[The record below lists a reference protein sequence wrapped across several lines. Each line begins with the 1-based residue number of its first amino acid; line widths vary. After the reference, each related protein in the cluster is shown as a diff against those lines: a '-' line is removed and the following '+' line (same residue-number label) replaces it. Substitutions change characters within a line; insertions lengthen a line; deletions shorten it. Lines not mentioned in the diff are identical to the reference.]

1 MNDFLTKDKRH
12 LRLFQ
17 DNIVI
22 DKRLLKWRRAEQGVE
37 KTKAPNGSTVSIIR
51 LNGNDSTT
59 SNNLNSYLIN
69 TTPDMTN
76 MDPSVSTPSD
86 NFDTDGDLDEFK
98 SVERDFDPDGDL
110 NAATSWL
117 PLYETPEGVKFDE
130 LATAGIRDLTRLI
143 VEKKIKYVMA
153 GYGSFGNTVGSLVYG
168 GTTEDS
174 DSARLRLTLEEI
186 NKKMNEGPWHKRLW
200 NALTEKKKVAV
211 DEVEEQPMDAL
222 KFFTLVKASSKES
235 VAVYKDRVS
244 KYLTALHNAT
254 NIGQTALQEELIR
267 GLITNRYES
276 VLYAEGCYYAVT
288 EEQVA
293 KFASQ
298 CEKGLK
304 LSYLK
309 NFSRPIPQEVI
320 DKVAKMNEL
329 EVFDNY
335 VVLYYDPE
343 GTVYKET
350 AYEEAKRRDPIIF
363 GVIAGSKK
371 LYYVADWIDEY
382 CDLTLDAF
390 VDALGIEKDDL
401 HFDAEEIK
409 KAKEQEKQESKTK
422 KNPKKRHYNR
432 KKKNNKN

>member
-1 MNDFLTKDKRH
+1 MNEFLTKDKRH
-12 LRLFQ
+12 LTLFQ

-37 KTKAPNGSTVSIIR
+37 KTKAPDGRGASVVTINNSTE
-51 LNGNDSTT
+51 
-59 SNNLNSYLIN
+59 SNSVRPYLIN
-69 TTPDMTN
+69 RTTETEEH
-76 MDPSVSTPSD
+76 STPM
-86 NFDTDGDLDEFK
+86 G
-98 SVERDFDPDGDL
+98 VEPPSPTYDFDPDRDL
-110 NAATSWL
+110 NALPSWL

-130 LATAGIRDLTRLI
+130 LATAGIRDLTKLI

-153 GYGSFGNTVGSLVYG
+153 GYGSFGNTVGAPMVIYDND
-168 GTTEDS
+168 DS
-174 DSARLRLTLEEI
+174 NSAKLRLTLEEI
-186 NKKMNEGPWHKRLW
+186 NKKMNEGPWYKRLW
-200 NALTEKKKVAV
+200 NALTKKNKIAV

-222 KFFTLVKASSKES
+222 KFFSLVKASSKES

-320 DKVAKMNEL
+320 DKIARMNEL

-335 VVLYYDPE
+335 VILYYDPE
-343 GTVYKET
+343 GKIYKET
-350 AYEEAKRRDPIIF
+350 AREEAKRRDPIIF

-390 VDALGIEKDDL
+390 VDSLGIKKEDL
-401 HFDAEEIK
+401 HFDAEE
-409 KAKEQEKQESKTK
+409 TK
-422 KNPKKRHYNR
+422 KEKGQERNYKK

>member
-1 MNDFLTKDKRH
+1 MNDFLTKDKSH

-22 DKRLLKWRRAEQGVE
+22 DKRLPKWRRAEAGVK
-37 KTKAPNGSTVSIIR
+37 KTGS
-51 LNGNDSTT
+51 ST
-59 SNNLNSYLIN
+59 LNSAYVTNVELPTTTFLIN
-69 TTPDMTN
+69 TTPG
-76 MDPSVSTPSD
+76 MDHTVGTPDSMI
-86 NFDTDGDLDEFK
+86 
-98 SVERDFDPDGDL
+98 DFDPDPDADI
-110 NAATSWL
+110 NAQTRWL
-117 PLYETPEGVKFDE
+117 PLYETPEGVSFDE
-130 LATAGIRDLTRLI
+130 LATAGIQDLTRLI

-153 GYGSFGNTVGSLVYG
+153 GYGSFGNTVGTLTYVSG
-168 GTTEDS
+168 DS
-174 DSARLRLTLEEI
+174 ESAQIKLLEEI
-186 NKKMNEGPWHKRLW
+186 KDKMNQDPWYKRIW
-200 NALTEKKKVAV
+200 NTITKKNKV
-211 DEVEEQPMDAL
+211 DEVDEEVQPMDAL
-222 KFFTLVKASSKES
+222 KFFTMVKASSKES
-235 VAVYKDRVS
+235 AAVYKDRVS

-254 NIGQTALQEELIR
+254 NIGQTALQEELVR

-288 EEQVA
+288 EDLVA

-309 NFSRPIPQEVI
+309 NFARPIPQEVI

-343 GTVYKET
+343 GKVYKET

-409 KAKEQEKQESKTK
+409 KAKLEK
-422 KNPKKRHYNR
+422 
-432 KKKNNKN
+432 

>member
-1 MNDFLTKDKRH
+1 MLYNSYMSLFIVTNDL
-12 LRLFQ
+12 
-17 DNIVI
+17 I
-22 DKRLLKWRRAEQGVE
+22 DLKNM
-37 KTKAPNGSTVSIIR
+37 KSIVSIFKDTDKKNFLVT
-51 LNGNDSTT
+51 LNNSTS
-59 SNNLNSYLIN
+59 SNSVTPYLIN
-69 TTPDMTN
+69 TTPDAVISAEEYNASMGVE
-76 MDPSVSTPSD
+76 SSD
-86 NFDTDGDLDEFK
+86 NFDPDRNLDSMPF
-98 SVERDFDPDGDL
+98 
-110 NAATSWL
+110 WL

-130 LATAGIRDLTRLI
+130 LATAGIRDLTKLI

-153 GYGSFGNTVGSLVYG
+153 GYGSFGSTVGSLVYEG
-168 GTTEDS
+168 PNEDS
-174 DSARLRLTLEEI
+174 NSARLRLTLEEI
-186 NKKMNEGPWHKRLW
+186 NKKMNEGPWYKRLW
-200 NALTEKKKVAV
+200 NALTEKKEVAV

-222 KFFTLVKASSKES
+222 KFFSLVKASSKES

-320 DKVAKMNEL
+320 DKIAKMNEL

-335 VVLYYDPE
+335 VILYYDPE

-350 AYEEAKRRDPIIF
+350 AREEAKRRDPIIF

-390 VDALGIEKDDL
+390 VDSLGIEKEDL

-409 KAKEQEKQESKTK
+409 KAKEQEKQENKTEEKSKK
-422 KNPKKRHYNR
+422 R

>member
-37 KTKAPNGSTVSIIR
+37 KTKAPNGNNSTVSIVNI
-51 LNGNDSTT
+51 NNVQ
-59 SNNLNSYLIN
+59 SNVGDYLIN
-69 TTPDMTN
+69 TTPDMS
-76 MDPSVSTPSD
+76 MDHTVPNPTGY
-86 NFDTDGDLDEFK
+86 TE
-98 SVERDFDPDGDL
+98 FDPDADL
-110 NAATSWL
+110 NAMTSWL

-130 LATAGIRDLTRLI
+130 LATAGIRDLTKLI

-168 GTTEDS
+168 GTNEDS
-174 DSARLRLTLEEI
+174 DSVKLRLTLEEI
-186 NKKMNEGPWHKRLW
+186 NKKMNEGPWYKKLW
-200 NALTEKKKVAV
+200 NALTEKKEVAV
-211 DEVEEQPMDAL
+211 DKVEEQPMDAL

-235 VAVYKDRVS
+235 AAVYKDRVS

-320 DKVAKMNEL
+320 DKVTKMNEL

-335 VVLYYDPE
+335 VILYYDPE
-343 GTVYKET
+343 GKVYKET

-409 KAKEQEKQESKTK
+409 KAKELEKQENKTEEK
-422 KNPKKRHYNR
+422 SKKRNYKR

>member
-22 DKRLLKWRRAEQGVE
+22 DKRLLKWRRAEDGVK
-37 KTKAPNGSTVSIIR
+37 KTGSPEF
-51 LNGNDSTT
+51 
-59 SNNLNSYLIN
+59 NSAYVTNVENPTPTFLIN
-69 TTPDMTN
+69 TTPG
-76 MDPSVSTPSD
+76 MDHTVGTPDIMVGNGD
-86 NFDTDGDLDEFK
+86 NFD
-98 SVERDFDPDGDL
+98 PDADI
-110 NAATSWL
+110 NAGTRWL
-117 PLYETPEGVKFDE
+117 PLYETPEGVSFDE
-130 LATAGIRDLTRLI
+130 LATAGIQDLTRLI

-153 GYGSFGNTVGSLVYG
+153 GYGAFGNTI
-168 GTTEDS
+168 GTLTYVNNDS
-174 DSARLRLTLEEI
+174 ESAQIKLTLEEI
-186 NKKMNEGPWHKRLW
+186 KNKMNQDPWYKRIW
-200 NALTEKKKVAV
+200 NTITKKNKV
-211 DEVEEQPMDAL
+211 DEVDEEVQPMDAL
-222 KFFTLVKASSKES
+222 KFFTMVKASSKES
-235 VAVYKDRVS
+235 AAVYKDRVS

-254 NIGQTALQEELIR
+254 NIGQTALQEELVR

-288 EEQVA
+288 EDLVA

-309 NFSRPIPQEVI
+309 NFARPIPQEVI

-343 GTVYKET
+343 GKVYKET

-409 KAKEQEKQESKTK
+409 KAKLEKEEKP
-422 KNPKKRHYNR
+422 KNKKRKRNR
-432 KKKNNKN
+432 K

>member
-1 MNDFLTKDKRH
+1 MNNFLTKDKRH
-12 LRLFQ
+12 LTLFQ

-22 DKRLLKWRRAEQGVE
+22 DKRLLKWRRAEQDVE
-37 KTKAPNGSTVSIIR
+37 VTKAPDGKGVSVVSINNNTNNNSIR
-51 LNGNDSTT
+51 P
-59 SNNLNSYLIN
+59 YLIN
-69 TTPDMTN
+69 TTPDAEEY
-76 MDPSVSTPSD
+76 STPMGTEPPEPTD
-86 NFDTDGDLDEFK
+86 NFD
-98 SVERDFDPDGDL
+98 PDRHL
-110 NAATSWL
+110 NSLPSWL

-130 LATAGIRDLTRLI
+130 LATAGIRDLTKLI

-153 GYGSFGNTVGSLVYG
+153 GYGSFGSTVGSLIYEEPN
-168 GTTEDS
+168 EDS
-174 DSARLRLTLEEI
+174 NSSRIRLTLEEI
-186 NKKMNEGPWHKRLW
+186 NKKMNEGPWYKRLW
-200 NALTEKKKVAV
+200 NALTGKKEVVV

-222 KFFTLVKASSKES
+222 KFFSLVKASSKES
-235 VAVYKDRVS
+235 AAVYKDRVS

-288 EEQVA
+288 EQQVA
-293 KFASQ
+293 RFASE

-320 DKVAKMNEL
+320 DKIAKMNEL

-335 VVLYYDPE
+335 VILYYDPE

-390 VDALGIEKDDL
+390 VDSLGIEKEDL
-401 HFDAEEIK
+401 RLDAEEIK
-409 KAKEQEKQESKTK
+409 KAKEQEKQENKTK
-422 KNPKKRHYNR
+422 EKSKK

>member
-1 MNDFLTKDKRH
+1 MNDFLTKDKSH

-22 DKRLLKWRRAEQGVE
+22 DKRLPKWRRAEAGMK
-37 KTKAPNGSTVSIIR
+37 KTGS
-51 LNGNDSTT
+51 ST
-59 SNNLNSYLIN
+59 LNSAYVTNVENPTPTFLIN
-69 TTPDMTN
+69 TTPG
-76 MDPSVSTPSD
+76 MDHTVGTPDSMI
-86 NFDTDGDLDEFK
+86 
-98 SVERDFDPDGDL
+98 DFDPDADI
-110 NAATSWL
+110 NAGTRWL
-117 PLYETPEGVKFDE
+117 PLYETPEGVSFDE
-130 LATAGIRDLTRLI
+130 LATAGIQDLTRLI

-153 GYGSFGNTVGSLVYG
+153 GYGSFGNTVGTLTYVTG
-168 GTTEDS
+168 DS
-174 DSARLRLTLEEI
+174 DSAQIKLTLEEI
-186 NKKMNEGPWHKRLW
+186 KNKMNQDPWYKRLW
-200 NALTEKKKVAV
+200 NTITKKNKIEKV
-211 DEVEEQPMDAL
+211 DENEQPMDAL
-222 KFFTLVKASSKES
+222 KFFTMVKASSKES
-235 VAVYKDRVS
+235 AAVYKDRVS

-288 EEQVA
+288 EDLVA

-309 NFSRPIPQEVI
+309 NFARPIPQEVI

-343 GTVYKET
+343 GKVYKET

-409 KAKEQEKQESKTK
+409 KAKLEKEEKP
-422 KNPKKRHYNR
+422 KNKKRKR
-432 KKKNNKN
+432 K

>member
-1 MNDFLTKDKRH
+1 MNDFLTKDRKH
-12 LRLFQ
+12 LRLFE
-17 DNIVI
+17 DNIII
-22 DKRLLKWRRAEQGVE
+22 DKRLLKWRRAEDGIKQ
-37 KTKAPNGSTVSIIR
+37 TVVTGYNESSANI
-51 LNGNDSTT
+51 N
-59 SNNLNSYLIN
+59 SNNFNTFLISNVDNSIG
-69 TTPDMTN
+69 TPDL
-76 MDPSVSTPSD
+76 SEYRSTD
-86 NFDTDGDLDEFK
+86 NFDPDKNLD
-98 SVERDFDPDGDL
+98 
-110 NAATSWL
+110 ATTKWL
-117 PLYETPEGVKFDE
+117 PLYETPEGVSFDE

-153 GYGSFGNTVGSLVYG
+153 GYGSFGNTIGQLTYNSYD
-168 GTTEDS
+168 DS
-174 DSARLRLTLEEI
+174 ESAQIRHTIKEI
-186 NKKMNEGPWHKRLW
+186 SEKLNRQPWYKRIWKSVTKNKIKDNI
-200 NALTEKKKVAV
+200 EK
-211 DEVEEQPMDAL
+211 EQPMDAL
-222 KFFTLVKASSKES
+222 KFFSLVKASSKES

-276 VLYAEGCYYAVT
+276 LLYAEGCYYAVT
-288 EEQVA
+288 EDLVA

-304 LSYLK
+304 LSYIK
-309 NFSRPIPQEVI
+309 NFTRPIPQDVI

-343 GTVYKET
+343 GKVYKET

-390 VDALGIEKDDL
+390 VDALGIEKEDL
-401 HFDAEEIK
+401 HFDADEIK
-409 KAKEQEKQESKTK
+409 KNKLENEEKTK
-422 KNPKKRHYNR
+422 NKKR
-432 KKKNNKN
+432 KKK

>member
-1 MNDFLTKDKRH
+1 MNEFLTKDKRH
-12 LRLFQ
+12 LTLFQ

-37 KTKAPNGSTVSIIR
+37 KTKAPDGRGASVVTLNNSTETNSV
-51 LNGNDSTT
+51 G
-59 SNNLNSYLIN
+59 SYLIN
-69 TTPDMTN
+69 TTPDVIMSDEEYRASG
-76 MDPSVSTPSD
+76 MDIPVSAD
-86 NFDTDGDLDEFK
+86 NFD
-98 SVERDFDPDGDL
+98 PDRDL
-110 NAATSWL
+110 NAMTSWL

-130 LATAGIRDLTRLI
+130 LATAGIKDLTKLI

-153 GYGSFGNTVGSLVYG
+153 GYGSFGNTVGSLVYEG
-168 GTTEDS
+168 PNEDS
-174 DSARLRLTLEEI
+174 NSARLRLTLEEI
-186 NKKMNEGPWHKRLW
+186 NKKMNEGPWYKRLW
-200 NALTEKKKVAV
+200 NALTKKKEVAV
-211 DEVEEQPMDAL
+211 DEVEEQPMDAF
-222 KFFTLVKASSKES
+222 KFFSLVKASSKES

-320 DKVAKMNEL
+320 DKIAKMNEL

-335 VVLYYDPE
+335 VILYYDPE

-350 AYEEAKRRDPIIF
+350 AREEAKRRDPIIF

-390 VDALGIEKDDL
+390 VDSLGIEKEDL

-409 KAKEQEKQESKTK
+409 KAKEQEKQENKTEEKSKK
-422 KNPKKRHYNR
+422 R

>member
-1 MNDFLTKDKRH
+1 MNNFLTKDKRH
-12 LRLFQ
+12 LTLFQ

-22 DKRLLKWRRAEQGVE
+22 DKRLLKWRRAEQDVE
-37 KTKAPNGSTVSIIR
+37 VTKAPDGKGVSVVSINNTNNNSIR
-51 LNGNDSTT
+51 P
-59 SNNLNSYLIN
+59 YLIN
-69 TTPDMTN
+69 TTPDAEEY
-76 MDPSVSTPSD
+76 STPMGTEPPEPTD
-86 NFDTDGDLDEFK
+86 NFD
-98 SVERDFDPDGDL
+98 PDRHL
-110 NAATSWL
+110 NSLPSWL

-130 LATAGIRDLTRLI
+130 LATAGIRDLTKLI

-153 GYGSFGNTVGSLVYG
+153 GYGSFGSTVGSLIYEEPN
-168 GTTEDS
+168 EDS
-174 DSARLRLTLEEI
+174 NSSRIRLTLEEI
-186 NKKMNEGPWHKRLW
+186 NKKMNEGPWYKRLW
-200 NALTEKKKVAV
+200 TALTGKKEVVV

-222 KFFTLVKASSKES
+222 KFFSLVKASSKES
-235 VAVYKDRVS
+235 AAVYKDRVS

-288 EEQVA
+288 EQQVA
-293 KFASQ
+293 RFASE

-320 DKVAKMNEL
+320 DKIAKMNEL

-335 VVLYYDPE
+335 VILYYDPE

-390 VDALGIEKDDL
+390 VDSLGIEKEDL
-401 HFDAEEIK
+401 RFDAEEIK
-409 KAKEQEKQESKTK
+409 KAKE
-422 KNPKKRHYNR
+422 
-432 KKKNNKN
+432 

>member
-1 MNDFLTKDKRH
+1 MNDFLTKDKSH

-22 DKRLLKWRRAEQGVE
+22 DKRLLKWRRAEDGIKKTGSPDFNSAYVTNVE
-37 KTKAPNGSTVSIIR
+37 NPTPTF
-51 LNGNDSTT
+51 
-59 SNNLNSYLIN
+59 LIN
-69 TTPDMTN
+69 TTPG
-76 MDPSVSTPSD
+76 MDHRVGTPDSMVGSGD
-86 NFDTDGDLDEFK
+86 NFD
-98 SVERDFDPDGDL
+98 PDADI
-110 NAATSWL
+110 NAQTRWL
-117 PLYETPEGVKFDE
+117 PLYETPEGVSFDE
-130 LATAGIRDLTRLI
+130 LATAGIQDLTRLI

-153 GYGSFGNTVGSLVYG
+153 GYGSFGNTVGTLTYV
-168 GTTEDS
+168 TDDS
-174 DSARLRLTLEEI
+174 DSAHIKLTLEEI
-186 NKKMNEGPWHKRLW
+186 KDKMNQDPWYKRLW
-200 NALTEKKKVAV
+200 NTITKKNKIEEV
-211 DEVEEQPMDAL
+211 DENEQPMDAL
-222 KFFTLVKASSKES
+222 KFFTMVKASSKES
-235 VAVYKDRVS
+235 AAVYKDRVS

-254 NIGQTALQEELIR
+254 NIGQTALQEELVR

-288 EEQVA
+288 EDLVA

-309 NFSRPIPQEVI
+309 NFARPIPQEVI
-320 DKVAKMNEL
+320 DKIAKMNEL

-343 GTVYKET
+343 GKVYKET

-409 KAKEQEKQESKTK
+409 NDKLEKEEKP
-422 KNPKKRHYNR
+422 KNKKRKR
-432 KKKNNKN
+432 K

>member
-37 KTKAPNGSTVSIIR
+37 KTKAPNGNTVSVVR
-51 LNGNDSTT
+51 LDSNDSTT
-59 SNNLNSYLIN
+59 SSNINSFFIN
-69 TTPDMTN
+69 TTPDMA
-76 MDPSVSTPSD
+76 MDHPVSMRT
-86 NFDTDGDLDEFK
+86 E
-98 SVERDFDPDGDL
+98 DFDPDGDL
-110 NAATSWL
+110 NAMTSWL

-130 LATAGIRDLTRLI
+130 LATAGIRDLTKLI

-153 GYGSFGNTVGSLVYG
+153 GYGSFGNTIGSLTYSAN
-168 GTTEDS
+168 EDS
-174 DSARLRLTLEEI
+174 DSAKLRLTLEAI
-186 NKKMNEGPWHKRLW
+186 NKKMNEGPWYKRLW
-200 NALTEKKKVAV
+200 NTLTEKKEVAV

-222 KFFTLVKASSKES
+222 KFFTLVKTSSKES
-235 VAVYKDRVS
+235 AAVYKDRVS

-309 NFSRPIPQEVI
+309 NFSRPIPQDVI

-409 KAKEQEKQESKTK
+409 KAKEQEKQENKAEEK
-422 KNPKKRHYNR
+422 PKKRNYKR

>member
-1 MNDFLTKDKRH
+1 MNDFLTKDRKH

-22 DKRLLKWRRAEQGVE
+22 DKRLLKWRRAEDGIK
-37 KTKAPNGSTVSIIR
+37 KTNVTGYNENSTNIITNNTNTFLISNVDGS
-51 LNGNDSTT
+51 LG
-59 SNNLNSYLIN
+59 
-69 TTPDMTN
+69 TPDYI
-76 MDPSVSTPSD
+76 SD
-86 NFDTDGDLDEFK
+86 YRK
-98 SVERDFDPDGDL
+98 SESFDPDSNLD
-110 NAATSWL
+110 ATSKWL
-117 PLYETPEGVKFDE
+117 PLYETPEGVSFDE

-153 GYGSFGNTVGSLVYG
+153 GYGSFGNTIGQMLYMDSD
-168 GTTEDS
+168 DS
-174 DSARLRLTLEEI
+174 DSARIRLTLKEMSEKL
-186 NKKMNEGPWHKRLW
+186 NREPWYKRIW
-200 NALTEKKKVAV
+200 NNISKKKVEDV
-211 DEVEEQPMDAL
+211 NENEQIMDAL
-222 KFFTLVKASSKES
+222 KFFSLIKASSKES

-244 KYLTALHNAT
+244 KYLTAIHNAT

-304 LSYLK
+304 MTYLK
-309 NFSRPIPQEVI
+309 NFARPIPNDVI
-320 DKVAKMNEL
+320 DKIAKMNEL

-335 VVLYYDPE
+335 VVLYYDPD

-409 KAKEQEKQESKTK
+409 K
-422 KNPKKRHYNR
+422 
-432 KKKNNKN
+432 

>member
-1 MNDFLTKDKRH
+1 MNNFLTKDKRH
-12 LRLFQ
+12 LTLFQ

-22 DKRLLKWRRAEQGVE
+22 DKRLPKWRRAEQDVE
-37 KTKAPNGSTVSIIR
+37 VTKAPDGKGVSVVSINNNTNNNSIR
-51 LNGNDSTT
+51 P
-59 SNNLNSYLIN
+59 YLIN
-69 TTPDMTN
+69 TTPDAEEY
-76 MDPSVSTPSD
+76 STPMGTEPPEPTD
-86 NFDTDGDLDEFK
+86 NFD
-98 SVERDFDPDGDL
+98 PDRHL
-110 NAATSWL
+110 NSLPSWL

-130 LATAGIRDLTRLI
+130 LATAGIRDLTKLI

-153 GYGSFGNTVGSLVYG
+153 GYGSFGSTVGSIIYEEPN
-168 GTTEDS
+168 EDS
-174 DSARLRLTLEEI
+174 NSSRIRLTLEEI
-186 NKKMNEGPWHKRLW
+186 NKKMNEGPWYKRLW
-200 NALTEKKKVAV
+200 NALIGKKEVV
-211 DEVEEQPMDAL
+211 VGEVEEQPMDAL
-222 KFFTLVKASSKES
+222 KFFSLVKASSKES
-235 VAVYKDRVS
+235 AAVYKDRVS

-288 EEQVA
+288 EQQVA
-293 KFASQ
+293 RFASE

-320 DKVAKMNEL
+320 DKIAKMNEL

-335 VVLYYDPE
+335 VILYYDPE

-390 VDALGIEKDDL
+390 VDSLGIEKEDL
-401 HFDAEEIK
+401 RLDAEEIK
-409 KAKEQEKQESKTK
+409 KAKEQEKQENKTNEKSKK
-422 KNPKKRHYNR
+422 

>member
-1 MNDFLTKDKRH
+1 MAGHGSF
-12 LRLFQ
+12 
-17 DNIVI
+17 
-22 DKRLLKWRRAEQGVE
+22 
-37 KTKAPNGSTVSIIR
+37 GSTV
-51 LNGNDSTT
+51 G
-59 SNNLNSYLIN
+59 
-69 TTPDMTN
+69 TPMAIY
-76 MDPSVSTPSD
+76 D
-86 NFDTDGDLDEFK
+86 N
-98 SVERDFDPDGDL
+98 
-110 NAATSWL
+110 
-117 PLYETPEGVKFDE
+117 
-130 LATAGIRDLTRLI
+130 
-143 VEKKIKYVMA
+143 
-153 GYGSFGNTVGSLVYG
+153 
-168 GTTEDS
+168 EDS
-174 DSARLRLTLEEI
+174 NSAKLRLTLEEI
-186 NKKMNEGPWHKRLW
+186 NKKMNEGPWYKRLW
-200 NALTEKKKVAV
+200 NALTEKKEVAV

-222 KFFTLVKASSKES
+222 KFFSLVKASSKES

-320 DKVAKMNEL
+320 DKIAKMNEL

-335 VVLYYDPE
+335 VILYYDPE

-350 AYEEAKRRDPIIF
+350 AREEAKRRDPIIF

-390 VDALGIEKDDL
+390 VDSLGIEKEDL

-409 KAKEQEKQESKTK
+409 KAKEQEKQENKTEEKSKK
-422 KNPKKRHYNR
+422 R

>member
-37 KTKAPNGSTVSIIR
+37 KTKAPNGNNTVSIVNI
-51 LNGNDSTT
+51 
-59 SNNLNSYLIN
+59 SNVQSNVGDYLIN
-69 TTPDMTN
+69 TTPDMA
-76 MDPSVSTPSD
+76 MDHTISGPAND
-86 NFDTDGDLDEFK
+86 RN
-98 SVERDFDPDGDL
+98 FDPDRDL
-110 NAATSWL
+110 NAMTSWL

-130 LATAGIRDLTRLI
+130 LATAGIRDLTKLI

-153 GYGSFGNTVGSLVYG
+153 GYGSFGNTVGSLTYE
-168 GTTEDS
+168 TTEDS
-174 DSARLRLTLEEI
+174 YSAKIRLTLEEI
-186 NKKMNEGPWHKRLW
+186 NKKMNKEPWYKRLW
-200 NALTEKKKVAV
+200 NALTEKKEVV
-211 DEVEEQPMDAL
+211 VEEVEEEPMDAL

-235 VAVYKDRVS
+235 AAVYKDRVS

-335 VVLYYDPE
+335 VILYYDPE

-409 KAKEQEKQESKTK
+409 KAKEEKLKEK
-422 KNPKKRHYNR
+422 KEKEPKKRNYKR

>member
-37 KTKAPNGSTVSIIR
+37 KTKAPNGNSSTVSIVNI
-51 LNGNDSTT
+51 NNVQ
-59 SNNLNSYLIN
+59 SNVGDYLIN
-69 TTPDMTN
+69 TTPDMS
-76 MDPSVSTPSD
+76 MDHTVPNPTGY
-86 NFDTDGDLDEFK
+86 TE
-98 SVERDFDPDGDL
+98 FDPDADL
-110 NAATSWL
+110 NAMTSWL

-130 LATAGIRDLTRLI
+130 LATAGIRDLTKLI

-168 GTTEDS
+168 GTNEDS

-186 NKKMNEGPWHKRLW
+186 NKKMNEGPWYKRLW
-200 NALTEKKKVAV
+200 NALTEKKEATV
-211 DEVEEQPMDAL
+211 DDVEEQPMDAL

-235 VAVYKDRVS
+235 AAVYKDRVS

-267 GLITNRYES
+267 GLIANRYES

-409 KAKEQEKQESKTK
+409 KTKEQEKKENKTEK
-422 KNPKKRHYNR
+422 KSKKRYYKR

>member
-1 MNDFLTKDKRH
+1 MNDFLTKDNRH
-12 LRLFQ
+12 LKLFQ

-22 DKRLLKWRRAEQGVE
+22 DKRLPKWRRAEAGVK
-37 KTKAPNGSTVSIIR
+37 KTNVSVYNENSTNIITNNVDTF
-51 LNGNDSTT
+51 LI
-59 SNNLNSYLIN
+59 SNAIN
-69 TTPDMTN
+69 TTPDYI
-76 MDPSVSTPSD
+76 SD
-86 NFDTDGDLDEFK
+86 YKRSD
-98 SVERDFDPDGDL
+98 SFDPDSNLD
-110 NAATSWL
+110 ATTKWL
-117 PLYETPEGVKFDE
+117 PLYETPEGVSFDE
-130 LATAGIRDLTRLI
+130 LATAGISDLTRLI

-153 GYGSFGNTVGSLVYG
+153 GYGSFGNTIGSLTYTSNSEEHEMHSVRLIK
-168 GTTEDS
+168 ELS
-174 DSARLRLTLEEI
+174 DKI
-186 NKKMNEGPWHKRLW
+186 NQEPWYKKLW
-200 NALTEKKKVAV
+200 NRIAKGNKSDKSNKNE
-211 DEVEEQPMDAL
+211 ENEQPMDAL

-235 VAVYKDRVS
+235 AAIYKDRVS

-288 EEQVA
+288 EELVA

-309 NFSRPIPQEVI
+309 NFSRPIPQDVI

-335 VVLYYDPE
+335 VILYYDPE

-409 KAKEQEKQESKTK
+409 KAKEQEKQENKGEEK
-422 KNPKKRHYNR
+422 PKKRNYKR

>member
-37 KTKAPNGSTVSIIR
+37 KTKAPNSNSVSVIR
-51 LNGNDSTT
+51 LSSNDSTT

-69 TTPDMTN
+69 TTPDMATMVDEDN
-76 MDPSVSTPSD
+76 ALVGMDTSVPTPRDD
-86 NFDTDGDLDEFK
+86 NFD
-98 SVERDFDPDGDL
+98 PDRDL
-110 NAATSWL
+110 NAMTSWL

-130 LATAGIRDLTRLI
+130 LATAGIRDLTKLI

-168 GTTEDS
+168 GTNEDS

-186 NKKMNEGPWHKRLW
+186 NKKMNEGPWYKKLW
-200 NALTEKKKVAV
+200 NALTEKKEVAV
-211 DEVEEQPMDAL
+211 DEVKEQPMDAL

-235 VAVYKDRVS
+235 AAVYKDRVS

-309 NFSRPIPQEVI
+309 NFSRPIPQDVI

-335 VVLYYDPE
+335 VILYYDPE

-409 KAKEQEKQESKTK
+409 KVKEQEKQENKAEEK
-422 KNPKKRHYNR
+422 PKKRNYKR

>member
-22 DKRLLKWRRAEQGVE
+22 DKRLPKWRRAEAGVE
-37 KTKAPNGSTVSIIR
+37 KTKAPNDS
-51 LNGNDSTT
+51 NGNIISIVNI
-59 SNNLNSYLIN
+59 NNPSDTFAIN
-69 TTPDMTN
+69 TTPDITV
-76 MDPSVSTPSD
+76 D
-86 NFDTDGDLDEFK
+86 
-98 SVERDFDPDGDL
+98 RDSQYFDPDADL
-110 NAATSWL
+110 NAMTRWL
-117 PLYETPEGVKFDE
+117 PLYETPEGVSFDE
-130 LATAGIRDLTRLI
+130 LATAGIKDLTRLI

-153 GYGSFGNTVGSLVYG
+153 GYGSLGNTI
-168 GTTEDS
+168 GTLTYASNDDS
-174 DSARLRLTLEEI
+174 ESAQIRLTLKEI
-186 NKKMNEGPWHKRLW
+186 KDKMNQEPWYKRLW
-200 NALTEKKKVAV
+200 NTITKKNDEVV
-211 DEVEEQPMDAL
+211 DENEQTMDAL
-222 KFFTLVKASSKES
+222 KFFTLIKASSKES
-235 VAVYKDRVS
+235 AAVYKDRVS

-288 EEQVA
+288 EDLVA

-309 NFSRPIPQEVI
+309 NFARPIPQDVI

-343 GTVYKET
+343 GKVYKET

-401 HFDAEEIK
+401 HFDAEEIN
-409 KAKEQEKQESKTK
+409 KAKLEKEEKP
-422 KNPKKRHYNR
+422 KNKKRKR
-432 KKKNNKN
+432 KRK

>member
-12 LRLFQ
+12 LKLFQ

-37 KTKAPNGSTVSIIR
+37 KTKAPDGRSVSVVTLNNSTDNNSI
-51 LNGNDSTT
+51 NP
-59 SNNLNSYLIN
+59 YLIN
-69 TTPDMTN
+69 TTPDRVV
-76 MDPSVSTPSD
+76 SVEEYNASMGMEPPEPTD
-86 NFDTDGDLDEFK
+86 NFDPD
-98 SVERDFDPDGDL
+98 RDI
-110 NAATSWL
+110 NAMPSWL

-153 GYGSFGNTVGSLVYG
+153 GYGSFGSTVGAPVRAYDD
-168 GTTEDS
+168 EDR
-174 DSARLRLTLEEI
+174 DSAKLRLTLEEI
-186 NKKMNEGPWHKRLW
+186 KKKINEGPWYKKLW
-200 NALTEKKKVAV
+200 NTLTEKKEVAV

-222 KFFTLVKASSKES
+222 KFFSLVKASSKES

-288 EEQVA
+288 EEQIA

-320 DKVAKMNEL
+320 DKIAKMNEL

-335 VVLYYDPE
+335 VILYYDPE

-350 AYEEAKRRDPIIF
+350 AREEAKRRDPIIF

-390 VDALGIEKDDL
+390 VDTLGIEKEDL

-409 KAKEQEKQESKTK
+409 KAKEQERNYK
-422 KNPKKRHYNR
+422 KK

>member
-12 LRLFQ
+12 LKLFQ

-37 KTKAPNGSTVSIIR
+37 KTKAPNGNSSTVSIV
-51 LNGNDSTT
+51 NV
-59 SNNLNSYLIN
+59 NNVQSSVGDYLIN
-69 TTPDMTN
+69 TTPDMS
-76 MDPSVSTPSD
+76 MDHTVPNPTGY
-86 NFDTDGDLDEFK
+86 TE
-98 SVERDFDPDGDL
+98 FDPDADL
-110 NAATSWL
+110 NAMTSWL

-130 LATAGIRDLTRLI
+130 LATAGIRDLTKLI

-153 GYGSFGNTVGSLVYG
+153 GYGSFGNTIGSLTYSVN
-168 GTTEDS
+168 EDS
-174 DSARLRLTLEEI
+174 DSAKLRLTLEEI
-186 NKKMNEGPWHKRLW
+186 NKKMNEGPWYKRLW
-200 NALTEKKKVAV
+200 TALTEKKEATV

-235 VAVYKDRVS
+235 AALYKDRVS

-309 NFSRPIPQEVI
+309 NFSRPIPQDVI

-335 VVLYYDPE
+335 VILYYDPE

-409 KAKEQEKQESKTK
+409 KAKEQEKQENKTEEKSKK
-422 KNPKKRHYNR
+422 KNYKR

>member
-22 DKRLLKWRRAEQGVE
+22 DKRLLKWRRAEQSVE
-37 KTKAPNGSTVSIIR
+37 KTKAPNGSTVSVVT
-51 LNGNDSTT
+51 LNNNSTN
-59 SNNLNSYLIN
+59 SSVLNSYLIN
-69 TTPDMTN
+69 TTPDMATMAEEDN
-76 MDPSVSTPSD
+76 ALMGMDPSVPTPRDD
-86 NFDTDGDLDEFK
+86 NFD
-98 SVERDFDPDGDL
+98 PDRDL
-110 NAATSWL
+110 NVMTSWL

-153 GYGSFGNTVGSLVYG
+153 GYGSFGSTIGQLTYSSG
-168 GTTEDS
+168 DDS
-174 DSARLRLTLEEI
+174 DSANLRLTLKEI
-186 NKKMNEGPWHKRLW
+186 KEKLNEGPWYKKLW

-211 DEVEEQPMDAL
+211 DEIEEQPMDAL

-235 VAVYKDRVS
+235 AAVYKDRVS
-244 KYLTALHNAT
+244 KYLIALHNAT

-288 EEQVA
+288 EEQIA

-309 NFSRPIPQEVI
+309 NFSRPIPQEII

-335 VVLYYDPE
+335 VILYYDPE

-371 LYYVADWIDEY
+371 LYYVADWVDEY

-409 KAKEQEKQESKTK
+409 KAKENEEVKKEK
-422 KNPKKRHYNR
+422 PKKKRTY
-432 KKKNNKN
+432 KKKKKTNKN

>member
-1 MNDFLTKDKRH
+1 MNEFLTKDKRH

-37 KTKAPNGSTVSIIR
+37 KTKAPNGSSVSVIR
-51 LNGNDSTT
+51 LQNNDSTT
-59 SNNLNSYLIN
+59 SNNFNSYLIN
-69 TTPDMTN
+69 TTPDVATMADDDN
-76 MDPSVSTPSD
+76 ALVGMDPSVSTSRDD
-86 NFDTDGDLDEFK
+86 N
-98 SVERDFDPDGDL
+98 FDPDGDL
-110 NAATSWL
+110 NAMTSWL

-143 VEKKIKYVMA
+143 VEKKVKYVMA
-153 GYGSFGNTVGSLVYG
+153 GYGSFGNTIGSLVYG
-168 GTTEDS
+168 GTNEDS
-174 DSARLRLTLEEI
+174 DSAKLRLTLEAI
-186 NKKMNEGPWHKRLW
+186 NKKMNEEPWYKRLW
-200 NALTEKKKVAV
+200 NALTEKKEVAV

-235 VAVYKDRVS
+235 AAVYKDRVS

-335 VVLYYDPE
+335 VILYYDPE

-371 LYYVADWIDEY
+371 LYYVADWVDEY

-409 KAKEQEKQESKTK
+409 KAKENEKVKEEK
-422 KNPKKRHYNR
+422 PKKKRTY
-432 KKKNNKN
+432 KKKKKTNKN

>member
-1 MNDFLTKDKRH
+1 MNNFLTKDKRH
-12 LRLFQ
+12 LTLFQ

-22 DKRLLKWRRAEQGVE
+22 DKRLLKWRRAEQDVE
-37 KTKAPNGSTVSIIR
+37 VTKAPDGKGVSVVSINNNTNNNSIR
-51 LNGNDSTT
+51 P
-59 SNNLNSYLIN
+59 YLIN
-69 TTPDMTN
+69 TTPDAEEY
-76 MDPSVSTPSD
+76 STPMGTEPPEPTD
-86 NFDTDGDLDEFK
+86 NFD
-98 SVERDFDPDGDL
+98 PDRHL
-110 NAATSWL
+110 NSLPSWL

-130 LATAGIRDLTRLI
+130 LATAGIRDLTKLI

-153 GYGSFGNTVGSLVYG
+153 GYGSFGSTVGSIIYEEPN
-168 GTTEDS
+168 EDS
-174 DSARLRLTLEEI
+174 NSSRIRLTLEEI
-186 NKKMNEGPWHKRLW
+186 NKKMNEGPWYKRLW
-200 NALTEKKKVAV
+200 NALTGKKEVVV

-222 KFFTLVKASSKES
+222 KFFSLVKASSKES
-235 VAVYKDRVS
+235 AAVYKDRVS

-288 EEQVA
+288 EQQVA
-293 KFASQ
+293 RFASE

-320 DKVAKMNEL
+320 DKIAKMNEL

-335 VVLYYDPE
+335 VILYYDPE

-390 VDALGIEKDDL
+390 VDSLGIEKEDL
-401 HFDAEEIK
+401 RLDAEEIK
-409 KAKEQEKQESKTK
+409 KAKEQEKQENKTNEKSKK
-422 KNPKKRHYNR
+422 

>member
-1 MNDFLTKDKRH
+1 MNNFLTKDKRH
-12 LRLFQ
+12 LTLFQ

-22 DKRLLKWRRAEQGVE
+22 DKRLPKWRRAEQDVE
-37 KTKAPNGSTVSIIR
+37 VTKAPDGKGVSVVSINNNTNNNSIR
-51 LNGNDSTT
+51 P
-59 SNNLNSYLIN
+59 YLIN
-69 TTPDMTN
+69 TTPDAEEY
-76 MDPSVSTPSD
+76 STPMGTEPPEPTD
-86 NFDTDGDLDEFK
+86 NFDPDRNLDSMPF
-98 SVERDFDPDGDL
+98 
-110 NAATSWL
+110 WL

-130 LATAGIRDLTRLI
+130 LATAGIRDLTKLI

-153 GYGSFGNTVGSLVYG
+153 GYGSFGNTVGSLIYEEPN
-168 GTTEDS
+168 EDS
-174 DSARLRLTLEEI
+174 NSSRIRLTLEEI
-186 NKKMNEGPWHKRLW
+186 NKKMNEGPWYKRLW
-200 NALTEKKKVAV
+200 NALTGKKEVVV

-222 KFFTLVKASSKES
+222 KFFSLVKASSKES
-235 VAVYKDRVS
+235 AAVYKDRVS

-288 EEQVA
+288 EQQVA
-293 KFASQ
+293 RFASE

-320 DKVAKMNEL
+320 DKIAKMNEL

-335 VVLYYDPE
+335 VILYYDPE
-343 GTVYKET
+343 GAVYKET

-390 VDALGIEKDDL
+390 VDSLGIEKEDL
-401 HFDAEEIK
+401 RLDAEEIK
-409 KAKEQEKQESKTK
+409 KGKEQEK
-422 KNPKKRHYNR
+422 
-432 KKKNNKN
+432 

>member
-1 MNDFLTKDKRH
+1 MNDFLTKDKSH

-22 DKRLLKWRRAEQGVE
+22 DKRLPKWRRAEAGMK
-37 KTKAPNGSTVSIIR
+37 KTGS
-51 LNGNDSTT
+51 ST
-59 SNNLNSYLIN
+59 LNSAYVTNVELPTTTFLIN
-69 TTPDMTN
+69 TTPG
-76 MDPSVSTPSD
+76 MDHTVGTPDSMI
-86 NFDTDGDLDEFK
+86 
-98 SVERDFDPDGDL
+98 DFDPDADI
-110 NAATSWL
+110 NAQTRWL
-117 PLYETPEGVKFDE
+117 PLYETPEGVSFDE
-130 LATAGIRDLTRLI
+130 LATAGIQDLTRLI

-153 GYGSFGNTVGSLVYG
+153 GYGSFGNTVGTLTYVTG
-168 GTTEDS
+168 DS
-174 DSARLRLTLEEI
+174 ESAQIKLTLEEI
-186 NKKMNEGPWHKRLW
+186 KNKMNQDPWYKRLW
-200 NALTEKKKVAV
+200 NTITKKNKIEEV
-211 DEVEEQPMDAL
+211 DENEQPMDAL
-222 KFFTLVKASSKES
+222 KFFTMVKTSSKES
-235 VAVYKDRVS
+235 AAVYKDRVS

-288 EEQVA
+288 EDLVA
-293 KFASQ
+293 KFASR

-309 NFSRPIPQEVI
+309 NFARPIPQEVI

-343 GTVYKET
+343 GKIYKET

-401 HFDAEEIK
+401 HFDAEEITK
-409 KAKEQEKQESKTK
+409 DKLEKEEKP
-422 KNPKKRHYNR
+422 KNKKRKRNR
-432 KKKNNKN
+432 K

>member
-1 MNDFLTKDKRH
+1 MNDFLTKDKSH

-22 DKRLLKWRRAEQGVE
+22 DKRLPKWRRAEAGIK
-37 KTKAPNGSTVSIIR
+37 KTGSSEY
-51 LNGNDSTT
+51 
-59 SNNLNSYLIN
+59 NSAYVTNIEENPTPTFLIN
-69 TTPDMTN
+69 TTPG
-76 MDPSVSTPSD
+76 MDHTVGTPDLMVGSGD
-86 NFDTDGDLDEFK
+86 NFD
-98 SVERDFDPDGDL
+98 PDADI
-110 NAATSWL
+110 NAQTRWL
-117 PLYETPEGVKFDE
+117 PLYETPEGVSFDE
-130 LATAGIRDLTRLI
+130 LATAGIQDLTRLI

-153 GYGSFGNTVGSLVYG
+153 GYGAFGNTI
-168 GTTEDS
+168 GTLTYVNNDS
-174 DSARLRLTLEEI
+174 ESAQIKLTLEEI
-186 NKKMNEGPWHKRLW
+186 KNKMNQDPWYKRIW
-200 NALTEKKKVAV
+200 NTITKKNKV
-211 DEVEEQPMDAL
+211 DEVVEEVQPMDAL
-222 KFFTLVKASSKES
+222 KFFTMVKASSKES
-235 VAVYKDRVS
+235 AAVYKDRVS

-254 NIGQTALQEELIR
+254 NIGQTALQEELVR

-288 EEQVA
+288 EDLVA

-309 NFSRPIPQEVI
+309 NFARPIPQEVI

-343 GTVYKET
+343 GKVYKET

-409 KAKEQEKQESKTK
+409 KAKLEKEEKP
-422 KNPKKRHYNR
+422 KNKKRKR
-432 KKKNNKN
+432 K

>member
-1 MNDFLTKDKRH
+1 MNDFLTKDRKH

-22 DKRLLKWRRAEQGVE
+22 DKRLLKWRRAEDGIK
-37 KTKAPNGSTVSIIR
+37 KTNMSGYNENSTDIINNNVNTY
-51 LNGNDSTT
+51 LI
-59 SNNLNSYLIN
+59 SNAIN
-69 TTPDMTN
+69 TTPDFI
-76 MDPSVSTPSD
+76 SD
-86 NFDTDGDLDEFK
+86 YKRADG
-98 SVERDFDPDGDL
+98 FDPDSNLD
-110 NAATSWL
+110 ATTKWL
-117 PLYETPEGVKFDE
+117 PLYETPEGVSFDE

-153 GYGSFGNTVGSLVYG
+153 GYGSFGNTIGQLSYV
-168 GTTEDS
+168 DS
-174 DSARLRLTLEEI
+174 NDSEIAHIRLTLKEMSEKLNQHPWYKRIWNNI
-186 NKKMNEGPWHKRLW
+186 NKKKVKDVNE
-200 NALTEKKKVAV
+200 N
-211 DEVEEQPMDAL
+211 EQIMDAL
-222 KFFTLVKASSKES
+222 KFFSLIKASSKES

-244 KYLTALHNAT
+244 KYLTAIHNAT

-288 EEQVA
+288 EEMVA

-304 LSYLK
+304 LTYLK
-309 NFSRPIPQEVI
+309 NFARPIPNDVI
-320 DKVAKMNEL
+320 AKIAKMNEL

-335 VVLYYDPE
+335 VVLYYDPD
-343 GTVYKET
+343 GKVYKET

-409 KAKEQEKQESKTK
+409 KNKLINEKK
-422 KNPKKRHYNR
+422 
-432 KKKNNKN
+432 

>member
-37 KTKAPNGSTVSIIR
+37 KTKAPNGNNSTVSIVNI
-51 LNGNDSTT
+51 NNVQ
-59 SNNLNSYLIN
+59 SNVGDYLIN
-69 TTPDMTN
+69 TTPDMS
-76 MDPSVSTPSD
+76 MDHTVPNPTGY
-86 NFDTDGDLDEFK
+86 TE
-98 SVERDFDPDGDL
+98 FDPDADL
-110 NAATSWL
+110 NAMTSWL

-130 LATAGIRDLTRLI
+130 LATAGIRDLTKLI

-168 GTTEDS
+168 GTNEDS
-174 DSARLRLTLEEI
+174 DSVKLRLTLEEI
-186 NKKMNEGPWHKRLW
+186 NKKMNEGPWYKKLW
-200 NALTEKKKVAV
+200 NALTEKKEVAV
-211 DEVEEQPMDAL
+211 DKVEEQPMDAL

-235 VAVYKDRVS
+235 AAVYKDRVS

-335 VVLYYDPE
+335 VILYYDPE
-343 GTVYKET
+343 GKVYKET

-409 KAKEQEKQESKTK
+409 RAKEQEKEENKTEK
-422 KNPKKRHYNR
+422 KSKKRYYKR

>member
-1 MNDFLTKDKRH
+1 MNDFLTKDRKH

-22 DKRLLKWRRAEQGVE
+22 DKRLLKWRRAEDGIK
-37 KTKAPNGSTVSIIR
+37 KTNVTGYNENSTNII
-51 LNGNDSTT
+51 
-59 SNNLNSYLIN
+59 NNNIN
-69 TTPDMTN
+69 TFLISNVDGTLGTPDYI
-76 MDPSVSTPSD
+76 SD
-86 NFDTDGDLDEFK
+86 YRRSD
-98 SVERDFDPDGDL
+98 SFDPDSNLD
-110 NAATSWL
+110 ATSKWL
-117 PLYETPEGVKFDE
+117 PLYETPEGVSFDE

-153 GYGSFGNTVGSLVYG
+153 GYGSFGNTIGQVSYI
-168 GTTEDS
+168 DS
-174 DSARLRLTLEEI
+174 DDSESAHIRLTLKEMSEKL
-186 NKKMNEGPWHKRLW
+186 NRQPWYKRIW
-200 NALTEKKKVAV
+200 NNISKKKVEDV
-211 DEVEEQPMDAL
+211 NENEQMMDAL
-222 KFFTLVKASSKES
+222 KFFSLIKASSKES

-244 KYLTALHNAT
+244 KYLTAIHNAT

-304 LSYLK
+304 MTYLK
-309 NFSRPIPQEVI
+309 NFARPIPNDVI
-320 DKVAKMNEL
+320 DKIAKMNEL

-335 VVLYYDPE
+335 VVLYYDPD

-409 KAKEQEKQESKTK
+409 K
-422 KNPKKRHYNR
+422 
-432 KKKNNKN
+432 NKMI

>member
-37 KTKAPNGSTVSIIR
+37 KTKAPNGNSSTVSIVNI
-51 LNGNDSTT
+51 NNVQ
-59 SNNLNSYLIN
+59 SNVGDYLIN
-69 TTPDMTN
+69 TTPDMN
-76 MDPSVSTPSD
+76 MDHTVPNPTGY
-86 NFDTDGDLDEFK
+86 TE
-98 SVERDFDPDGDL
+98 FDPDADL
-110 NAATSWL
+110 NAMTSWL

-130 LATAGIRDLTRLI
+130 LATAGIRDLTKLI

-168 GTTEDS
+168 GTNEDS

-186 NKKMNEGPWHKRLW
+186 NKKMNEGPWYKRLW
-200 NALTEKKKVAV
+200 NALTEKKEVAV
-211 DEVEEQPMDAL
+211 DKVEEQPMDAL

-235 VAVYKDRVS
+235 AAVYKDRVS

-409 KAKEQEKQESKTK
+409 KTKEQEKKENKTEK
-422 KNPKKRHYNR
+422 KSKKRYYKR